1 MNRWGRLAA
10 AVISMAIISNLQYTW
25 TLFAKPISAEM
36 HWKQSDVQ
44 YVFTIL
50 IAVMTWAMPLSGWL
64 IDRIGPRVFTSA
76 AGVICAIG
84 WSGLGQ
90 AQSLTTLYALAA
102 FAGLGVSFVYCSSI
116 AVALKWFPDR
126 RGLASGL
133 IAGGYGSGA
142 AASVLL
148 FRGLIKDNG
157 YASTFIITGI
167 SMGVLIILAGQFLKY
182 PPADY
187 AAAAPAPVK
196 AAVRKH
202 SGQDFNSLEM
212 LRTPQFYFMYVV
224 MLAIGIGGLMASA
237 QVALIGDN
245 FKIGTYAMGWALFLN
260 PIANG
265 GGRFGW
271 GWVSD
276 HIGRER
282 TMFIAF
288 LLQALFLMSVV
299 TLGRQSEAWFVFS
312 MIGVF
317 LTWGEVYALFPA
329 QLGDMFGT
337 KNAASN
343 YSFLYS
349 TKGLAALLAGGWA
362 TLLFEKTGT
371 WNNAFYLAAGL
382 SVFAACGALVLLKMP
397 SPRKRRVKDAD
408 SVGNFEAAAGD

>member
-10 AVISMAIISNLQYTW
+10 AVISMAVISNLQYTW
-25 TLFAKPISAEM
+25 TLFVKPISAGM

-76 AGVICAIG
+76 AGILCAIG

-90 AQSLTTLYALAA
+90 AQSLAGLYGFAA
-102 FAGLGVSFVYCSSI
+102 VAGLGVSFVYCSSI
-116 AVALKWFPDR
+116 GVALKWFPDR

-142 AASVLL
+142 AASVLF
-148 FRGLIKDNG
+148 FRHLITTSG
-157 YASTFIITGI
+157 YATTFIMTGVG
-167 SMGVLIILAGQFLKY
+167 MGVLIILAGQFLKY
-182 PPADY
+182 PPANY

-202 SGQDFNSLEM
+202 SGQDFNSFEM
-212 LRTPQFYFMYVV
+212 LRTPQFYFMYLI

-237 QVALIGDN
+237 QVAPIGDN
-245 FKIGTYAMGWALFLN
+245 FKVGAFAMGWALFLN
-260 PIANG
+260 PIGNG

-282 TMFIAF
+282 TMSIAF
-288 LLQALFLMSVV
+288 LLQAVFLLCVV
-299 TLGRQSEAWFVFS
+299 TLGRRSEAWFVFS
-312 MIGVF
+312 MVMVF

-337 KNAASN
+337 RHAASN

-349 TKGLAALLAGGWA
+349 TKGLAAVLAGGWA

-371 WNNAFYLAAGL
+371 WNYAFYCAAGL
-382 SVFAACGALVLLKMP
+382 SLFAALGALLLKRMP
-397 SPRKRRVKDAD
+397 SPRKRHVDDAK
-408 SVGNFEAAAGD
+408 SVGVYEAAAGD